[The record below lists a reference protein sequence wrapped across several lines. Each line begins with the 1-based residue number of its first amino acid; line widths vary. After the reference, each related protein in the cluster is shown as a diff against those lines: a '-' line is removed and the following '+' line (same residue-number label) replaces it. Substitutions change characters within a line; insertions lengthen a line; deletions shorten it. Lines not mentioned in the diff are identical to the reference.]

1 MKDDGH
7 RPDLVAFGTKKKT
20 HRTLLTYSKR
30 EKLSWNESG
39 FFFFI
44 IKNKRERERK
54 KRKSGKSPGKNKGA
68 AERKMPKNHSVQ
80 SLKLVEKKTDWNG
93 TLTFF
98 LPSFWHYLKCDQ
110 LNSMEIETA
119 CRSNGCRCGNWRK
132 WMAVFVLFF
141 CFFFVFF
148 LETTRPRI
156 EKKNHDAHFFL
167 FFFFRLAFPVDCS
180 LETK

>member
-1 MKDDGH
+1 MKCDERWRSSAWLGGFWNEKKNTQNII
-7 RPDLVAFGTKKKT
+7 DLLQKGK
-20 HRTLLTYSKR
+20 TLLER
-30 EKLSWNESG
+30 VR

-132 WMAVFVLFF
+132 WMAVFVFFLLFF
-141 CFFFVFF
+141 GFF

-156 EKKNHDAHFFL
+156 EKKTTTLIFFYSSFSDSL
-167 FFFFRLAFPVDCS
+167 FRLIAR
-180 LETK
+180 

>member
-80 SLKLVEKKTDWNG
+80 SLKLVETKNGLKWN
-93 TLTFF
+93 F
-98 LPSFWHYLKCDQ
+98 D
-110 LNSMEIETA
+110 
-119 CRSNGCRCGNWRK
+119 
-132 WMAVFVLFF
+132 
-141 CFFFVFF
+141 FFFTEF
-148 LETTRPRI
+148 L
-156 EKKNHDAHFFL
+156 AL
-167 FFFFRLAFPVDCS
+167 
-180 LETK
+180 LEMRSTQFDGDRNRVSQQWMSVR